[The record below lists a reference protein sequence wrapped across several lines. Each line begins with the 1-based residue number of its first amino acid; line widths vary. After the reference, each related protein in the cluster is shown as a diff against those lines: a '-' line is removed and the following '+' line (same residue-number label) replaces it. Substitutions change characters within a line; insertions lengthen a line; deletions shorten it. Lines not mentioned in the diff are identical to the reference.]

1 MQRPSRVVDVSAKI
15 EALQLRHAEF
25 DNRLRSYEKRL
36 YLTPA
41 EEAEV
46 KRLKLSKLRA
56 KDELRKYT
64 EQLKN

>member
-1 MQRPSRVVDVSAKI
+1 MQRSSRQVDVRAKI
-15 EALQLRHAEF
+15 EALELRHAEF
-25 DNRLRSYEKRL
+25 DNKLRAYEKRL

-56 KDELRKYT
+56 KDELRRYR
-64 EQLKN
+64 EMADA